1 MPLCLPRCSRCDA
14 RLIPDPAG
22 DGLWCQFC
30 GAARDDPEARQLAAS
45 AQSAGRDHDYIPPA
59 RALDMPPEQHRLLDS
74 AWACIQEGDL
84 VSARF
89 LLHDTLRRFTDEADA
104 WYLLSLTTGDPAEQR
119 LYLERALAAQPYHAY
134 AWRARGVLD
143 GVIPAGDAPD
153 MPDPDGPVEA
163 ESVIEACPVCGGA
176 LRFDPALDGLAC
188 HHCGHRPGDAP
199 GGSGPGPY
207 TRLDHAL
214 LRRRFGFTRAWQIG
228 ARVLVCQNCA
238 AQITLGAAQ
247 LSTVCPFCDSAHIL
261 VQDAVGSFDQPDA
274 LLPFRLD
281 RAAAARA
288 VHAALDP
295 VRRARVERGDV
306 QGVYL
311 PFWMFEGLA
320 SVLLPAALASRTPV
334 RGGVFAVGAMLVS
347 GARSPGQDVLEA
359 LLPYD
364 LDALTGY
371 DARYLALW
379 PARLYEDDV
388 VQASLA
394 ARAYLKHAARVA
406 ALGRSLPPVALAR
419 SDHAAYHAPDGP
431 LWEQTRV
438 EIEGLSYRLILL
450 PVWFAALHLSGGG
463 HLPAYVNGQTGQA
476 VIAARVDP
484 GARPRP
490 LSRVIRPLA
499 PLPSRP

>member
-1 MPLCLPRCSRCDA
+1 
-14 RLIPDPAG
+14 
-22 DGLWCQFC
+22 
-30 GAARDDPEARQLAAS
+30 
-45 AQSAGRDHDYIPPA
+45 
-59 RALDMPPEQHRLLDS
+59 
-74 AWACIQEGDL
+74 
-84 VSARF
+84 
-89 LLHDTLRRFTDEADA
+89 
-104 WYLLSLTTGDPAEQR
+104 
-119 LYLERALAAQPYHAY
+119 
-134 AWRARGVLD
+134 
-143 GVIPAGDAPD
+143 
-153 MPDPDGPVEA
+153 MPDPHGPVEA

-176 LRFDPALDGLAC
+176 LRFDPALGGLAC
-188 HHCGHRPGDAP
+188 YHCGHRPGASPGRGAP
-199 GGSGPGPY
+199 GAY

-238 AQITLGAAQ
+238 APSVIWAAQ

-288 VHAALDP
+288 IHAALDP
-295 VRRARVERGDV
+295 VLRVRVERGDV

-311 PFWMFEGLA
+311 PFWVFEGLA
-320 SVLLPAALASRTPV
+320 TVLLPVAPAPRVPV
-334 RGGVFAVGAMLVS
+334 RGGVFAVSAVLVS

-388 VQASLA
+388 IQASLA
-394 ARAYLKHAARVA
+394 ARAFLKHAGRGA
-406 ALGRSLPPVALAR
+406 ALGRRLPPVALAR
-419 SDHAAYHAPDGP
+419 TDHNAYHAPGGP
-431 LWEQTRV
+431 LWEQIRV

-463 HLPAYVNGQTGQA
+463 YLPAYVNGQTGEV

-484 GARPRP
+484 GVSPRSA
-490 LSRVIRPLA
+490 SRVIRPLA